1 MRSRSTNSPSV
12 RPERSSR
19 SPTRTRTVSL
29 LGGIGSTEPPPH
41 RRFCRVLPRPEQIAA
56 GPCCDGSLT
65 VLAASVV
72 DPSCVKIFVGWT
84 RAASP
89 FRLRRT
95 DPTAPTVRL
104 NFPRGVRDAHRR
116 TARSVQI
123 FRRESWGCVAF
134 LIWQGQRE
142 RVRGY
147 AGASRSCRRRAAAG
161 RVISGCW
168 RCCWIRPPPRR
179 AA

>member
-29 LGGIGSTEPPPH
+29 LGGRGSTEPPPH
-41 RRFCRVLPRPEQIAA
+41 RRFCRVLPRPAQIAT

-65 VLAASVV
+65 VLAASVAA
-72 DPSCVKIFVGWT
+72 PSRVKIFVGWT
-84 RAASP
+84 CAASP

-116 TARSVQI
+116 TARSARSFVGN
-123 FRRESWGCVAF
+123 RGGASPF

-147 AGASRSCRRRAAAG
+147 AGASRSCRRRAVAG
-161 RVISGCW
+161 RVINGCW
-168 RCCWIRPPPRR
+168 RCCWIRPPRR